1 MKGQPF
7 HRIAAEKSNSPDQDR
22 SQRKAQTR
30 SLNKTHGRPG
40 GQRQALVCKGSLF
53 NGPGHGYR
61 DEKDEKFQASERE
74 VSPRG

>member
-1 MKGQPF
+1 
-7 HRIAAEKSNSPDQDR
+7 
-22 SQRKAQTR
+22 
-30 SLNKTHGRPG
+30 
-40 GQRQALVCKGSLF
+40 LF